1 MIRIEGLTI
10 VFKSFRI
17 EDLHIQ
23 IDDEEFHFLLGPTGS
38 GKTLI
43 LESIMGL
50 RQPRH
55 GRIIIGDREVQK
67 LPPEQREISYVPQ
80 DLALFPHLTVR
91 ENILFGIRARNLDL
105 KLYEKYINAL
115 VEVMKIEHLLERY
128 PANLSGGEKKRVAL
142 LRALAPRP
150 KLLLLDEP
158 LSGLDPSIKADIQ
171 QLLKTLHS
179 SFRPTTLCVTHDF
192 EEAYFLGDK
201 ITICIDG
208 KVEQVG
214 GRDDVFLR
222 PKSRKV
228 AQFLGAKNLYKAEIL
243 GREKSFQRVIL
254 GVNPVRNSSR
264 CDSKPSGALNPT
276 GIILKSNPAAAAGP
290 EGLWPGGPLAR
301 REQRGIISNGV
312 NGLQVSVPMGLSQ
325 EKFEVGMEVD
335 LFIHPDEVMIIR
347 EGKPVKDALKRN
359 IFEGEILD
367 IIDRGRY
374 HMVYFQTLEG
384 KIPFEISIPN
394 YAFRNL
400 NLSIGKT
407 IKVALREE
415 SLWMMP

>member
-1 MIRIEGLTI
+1 MIRIEGLGI
-10 VFKSFRI
+10 VFDSFKI
-17 EDLHIQ
+17 ENLNIQ
-23 IDDEEFHFLLGPTGS
+23 IEDEEFHFLLGPTGS

-91 ENILFGIRARNLDL
+91 DNILFGIRARNLDL
-105 KLYEKYINAL
+105 KLYENYIKAL
-115 VEVMKIEHLLERY
+115 VEVMRTEHLLERY

-142 LRALAPRP
+142 LRALAPKP

-158 LSGLDPSIKADIQ
+158 LSGLDPSIKNDIQ
-171 QLLKTLHS
+171 HLLKTLHS

-192 EEAYFLGDK
+192 EEAYFLGDE

-214 GRDDVFLR
+214 KRDDVFLR
-222 PKSRKV
+222 PQSRKV
-228 AQFLGAKNLYKAEIL
+228 AQFIGARNLFKAKVLGGDKSSQRMIL
-243 GREKSFQRVIL
+243 E
-254 GVNPVRNSSR
+254 
-264 CDSKPSGALNPT
+264 
-276 GIILKSNPAAAAGP
+276 
-290 EGLWPGGPLAR
+290 
-301 REQRGIISNGV
+301 V
-312 NGLQVSVPMGLSQ
+312 NGLEISVPMILSQ
-325 EKFEVGMEVD
+325 KKFEVGTEVD
-335 LFIHPDEVMIIR
+335 LFVRPEEVMIIR
-347 EGKPVKDALKRN
+347 EGKPVKDSLKQN
-359 IFEGEILD
+359 IFEGQVLD
-367 IIDRGRY
+367 IIDRGRSRT
-374 HMVYFQTLEG
+374 VYFQTLIG

-400 NLSIGKT
+400 NLSIGKA
-407 IKVALREE
+407 IQVALREE
-415 SLWMMP
+415 SLWVMP

>member
-1 MIRIEGLTI
+1 MIKIEGLTI
-10 VFKSFRI
+10 LFDSFKIENLNVRI
-17 EDLHIQ
+17 EE
-23 IDDEEFHFLLGPTGS
+23 EEFHFLLGPTGS

-50 RQPRH
+50 RKPARAK
-55 GRIIIGDREVQK
+55 IIVSDREVQK

-91 ENILFGIRARNLDL
+91 ENIFFGIKARNLDL
-105 KLYEKYINAL
+105 KLHENYIDSL
-115 VEVMKIEHLLERY
+115 VEVMRIGHLLERY

-158 LSGLDPSIKADIQ
+158 LSGLDPAIKADIQ
-171 QLLKTLHS
+171 HLLKTLHS
-179 SFRPTTLCVTHDF
+179 SFRTTTLCVTHDF
-192 EEAYFLGDK
+192 EEAYFLADG

-214 GRDDVFLR
+214 KRDEVFLK

-228 AQFLGAKNLYKAEIL
+228 AQFLGARNLYKAKVL
-243 GREKSFQRVIL
+243 RREESLQRVML
-254 GVNPVRNSSR
+254 
-264 CDSKPSGALNPT
+264 
-276 GIILKSNPAAAAGP
+276 
-290 EGLWPGGPLAR
+290 
-301 REQRGIISNGV
+301 GV
-312 NGLQVSVPMGLSQ
+312 NGLTLSVPKGLCQ
-325 EKFEVGMEVD
+325 EKFEVGTEVD
-335 LFIHPDEVMIIR
+335 LFVRPEEVMIIR
-347 EGKPVKDALKRN
+347 QGKPVKDSLKQN

-374 HMVYFQTLEG
+374 HTIDFQTTEG

-400 NLSIGKT
+400 NISAGEK

-415 SLWMMP
+415 SLWVMP